1 MWPRRSPAR
10 TGEGRVAVGGGEND
24 AAAVAVERRDAVVAV
39 ADG

>member
-10 TGEGRVAVGGGEND
+10 MGEGRVAVGGEESD
-24 AAAVAVERRDAVVAV
+24 AAAAAVERRDAAVAV